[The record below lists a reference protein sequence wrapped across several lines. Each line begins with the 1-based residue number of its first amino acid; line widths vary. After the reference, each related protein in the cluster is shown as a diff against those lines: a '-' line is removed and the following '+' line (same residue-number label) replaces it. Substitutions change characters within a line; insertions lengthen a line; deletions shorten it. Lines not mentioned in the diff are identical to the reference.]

1 MDRFSSAGLEK
12 MPILDILLWSGS
24 LCGYWLGV
32 AVVGGCVD
40 LQTRSRK
47 EDPMCQFLFCNGQ
60 GQIYHRNTINN
71 YSYSHMLCDTT

>member
-12 MPILDILLWSGS
+12 MPILDILLWFGS

-40 LQTRSRK
+40 LQTDSVA
-47 EDPMCQFLFCNGQ
+47 E
-60 GQIYHRNTINN
+60 
-71 YSYSHMLCDTT
+71 

>member
-12 MPILDILLWSGS
+12 MPILDILLWSGG

-40 LQTRSRK
+40 LQTRLRK
-47 EDPMCQFLFCNGQ
+47 EDPMCQFFSSMVSRGKYITETL
-60 GQIYHRNTINN
+60 
-71 YSYSHMLCDTT
+71 